1 MTLTSEQIL
10 PDVPLF
16 EGLELRGLADLLSP
30 VELDA
35 GQLLWRQGQPA
46 DSLHVIVSGRV
57 EVTAR
62 LPGERESALAEL
74 GRGGV
79 LGELALLDGGART
92 AGVRALEPTSLL
104 HLGLD
109 DFRAIVR
116 SRDPGARELRHR
128 LIAVACSRLTN
139 RHRALAA
146 TLGGDPAARPPAT
159 RTPAER
165 PDPPY
170 VLRLPF
176 FRHFTPES
184 LDALLE
190 RASIERAAPGDLL
203 LAEGDRS
210 GGLFVT
216 LNGAVE
222 EVIRRGDHAIRVA
235 LLGPGRGFGY
245 AALIAG
251 GAVTAAAAA
260 RERSVVLVLAPD
272 ELERQL
278 NHEPLAS
285 AVERDVVSALRQA
298 ERPQARLAAG
308 GDRSAPGSPRTV
320 VRELRP
326 GC

>member
-184 LDALLE
+184 L
-190 RASIERAAPGDLL
+190 
-203 LAEGDRS
+203 
-210 GGLFVT
+210 
-216 LNGAVE
+216 
-222 EVIRRGDHAIRVA
+222 
-235 LLGPGRGFGY
+235 GRGFGY
-245 AALIAG
+245 AGLIAG